1 MQNRSEKWKCSNK
14 KKRINRRNHPNDYE
28 KKYIK
33 KNTREKF
40 IIHLIQTET
49 ARHKTYTSSKRNMQ
63 QEGII
68 NS

>member
-1 MQNRSEKWKCSNK
+1 MIMR
-14 KKRINRRNHPNDYE
+14 